1 MWEVRKIS
9 IELRLK
15 YNRSRHKFLRN
26 HSIKKRTSLVIVTA
40 TLNNERGSSFV
51 QSSLS
56 RLYKKIET
64 NVLAMKKKA
73 PNKSP

>member
-1 MWEVRKIS
+1 VWEVRKIS

-40 TLNNERGSSFV
+40 T
-51 QSSLS
+51 
-56 RLYKKIET
+56 
-64 NVLAMKKKA
+64 
-73 PNKSP
+73 